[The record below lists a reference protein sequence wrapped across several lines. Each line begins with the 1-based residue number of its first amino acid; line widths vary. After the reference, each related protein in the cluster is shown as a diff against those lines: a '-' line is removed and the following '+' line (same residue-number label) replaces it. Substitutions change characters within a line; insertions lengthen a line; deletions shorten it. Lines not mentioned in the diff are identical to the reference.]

1 MFSFN
6 KKVNLLILLFAIVFA
21 GCTAKG
27 GVKEEEE
34 NHEVF
39 PVTKL
44 ISQNTE
50 INFDYVANIQAV
62 QNVEI
67 RARVQGYL
75 EQILI
80 DEGQD
85 VKKGQPLFK
94 INDEEYQAE
103 LNRARASIKSAM
115 AEAKV
120 AEMEVERVKLLVDK
134 GIITKTELD
143 LAKAKYEAINSKID
157 EAKSAEVNALIKL
170 SNTYIKSPFD
180 GIIDRIQ
187 FKIGSLINE
196 GTLLTTISDLH
207 AVNVYFNVS
216 ETEYLEYFKAK
227 AIDDNRDN
235 DVVELILAD
244 GTLYAEKG
252 KIETLDGE
260 FAEGTGSI
268 AFRAR
273 FKNPDKLLKHG
284 STGKVRLT
292 NTIQNALILPQKAVV
307 EIQDKNF
314 VYLLDE
320 NNKITLKSFIPRNRI
335 SHFYIVD
342 SGLSP
347 GQKIVYEGVQSV
359 REGMTI
365 QPSMVA
371 LDSIV
376 RIQQVIKL

>member
-34 NHEVF
+34 SHEVF

>member
-1 MFSFN
+1 
-6 KKVNLLILLFAIVFA
+6 
-21 GCTAKG
+21 
-27 GVKEEEE
+27 
-34 NHEVF
+34 
-39 PVTKL
+39 
-44 ISQNTE
+44 
-50 INFDYVANIQAV
+50 
-62 QNVEI
+62 
-67 RARVQGYL
+67 VQGYL

>member
-1 MFSFN
+1 MLLPINNIYLIIFSLA
-6 KKVNLLILLFAIVFA
+6 VMLS

-27 GVKEEEE
+27 GVNEEEKYE
-34 NHEVF
+34 IL

-44 ISQNTE
+44 INQNTE
-50 INFDYVANIQAV
+50 INLDYVANIQAV

-67 RARVQGYL
+67 RGRVQGYL
-75 EQILI
+75 EQIFV
-80 DEGQD
+80 DEGQE

-94 INDEEYQAE
+94 INDEEYQAD
-103 LNRARASIKSAM
+103 LNRARASIRSAI

-120 AEMEVERVKLLVDK
+120 SEMEVERVKLLVEK

-143 LAKAKYEAINSKID
+143 LARAKYEAINSKIE
-157 EAKSAEVNALIKL
+157 EAKSVEVNALIKL
-170 SNTYIKSPFD
+170 SNTFIKSPFD

-187 FKIGSLINE
+187 FKIGSLISE

-227 AIDDNRDN
+227 TIDNNHDN
-235 DVVELILAD
+235 DLVELILAD
-244 GTLYAEKG
+244 GMLYSEKG

-260 FAEGTGSI
+260 FEEGTGSI

-273 FKNPDKLLKHG
+273 FKNPEKLLKHG

-292 NTIQNALILPQKAVV
+292 NTIKNALILPQKAVV

-314 VYLLDE
+314 VFLVDK
-320 NNKITLKSFIPRNRI
+320 NNKVSLKSFIPKNRV
-335 SHFYIVD
+335 SHFYIVE
-342 SGLSP
+342 SGLTS
-347 GQKIVYEGVQSV
+347 GQLIVYEGVQSI

-365 QPSMVA
+365 RPSMLA

-376 RIQQVIKL
+376 RIQKVAKL

>member
-1 MFSFN
+1 MITN
-6 KKVNLLILLFAIVFA
+6 TYLKTAIYLFIIALA

-27 GVKEEEE
+27 EIQEGEQTY
-34 NHEVF
+34 EVL
-39 PVTKL
+39 PVTEL

-50 INFDYVANIQAV
+50 VNLDYVANIQAV

-75 EQILI
+75 EQIMV
-80 DEGQD
+80 DEGME

-94 INDEEYQAE
+94 INDEEYRAE
-103 LNRARASIKSAM
+103 LNKARASIKSAM

-120 AEMEVERVKLLVDK
+120 AEMEVERVRLLVEK

-143 LAKAKYEAINSKID
+143 LAKAKHDAITAKID
-157 EAKSAEVNALIKL
+157 EAASAEVNAQIKL
-170 SNTYIKSPFD
+170 ANTFIKSPFD
-180 GIIDRIQ
+180 GVIDRIQ

-216 ETEYLEYFKAK
+216 ETEYLDFIRAK
-227 AIDDNRDN
+227 ASDNPDK
-235 DVVELILAD
+235 DIVELILAD
-244 GTLYAEKG
+244 GTTYSEKG

-260 FAEGTGSI
+260 FAAGTGSI

-273 FKNPDKLLKHG
+273 FKNSEKVLKHG

-292 NTIQNALILPQKAVV
+292 STIKNALILPQKAVV

-314 VYLLDE
+314 VYILDSK
-320 NNKITLKSFIPRNRI
+320 NKISLKSFIPKSRF
-335 SHFYIVD
+335 SHFYIVE
-342 SGLSP
+342 SGLKP
-347 GQKIVYEGVQSV
+347 GQRIIYEGVQNI

-365 QPSMVA
+365 TPSPVA

-376 RIQQVIKL
+376 RIQLAANL